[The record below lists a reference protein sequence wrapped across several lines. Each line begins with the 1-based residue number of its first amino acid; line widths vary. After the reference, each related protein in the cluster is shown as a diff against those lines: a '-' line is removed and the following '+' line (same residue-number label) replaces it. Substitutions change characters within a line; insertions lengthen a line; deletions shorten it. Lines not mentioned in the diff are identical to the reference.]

1 MGLFTAVRDPG
12 VRGKLAEACQPGS
25 SNPSSASH
33 IRKAAKPPTA
43 IGILLSC
50 AKKNG
55 VGRQEE
61 LAQRKPLKGFP
72 LDSFPNRG
80 ARPLWHPELPGTD
93 SVTNRAC
100 SRTFEYWVVGSTTNL
115 QDPTRRKANF
125 LWKFLCAE
133 AAFSAMRSPVP
144 HCSPPRKDFCRAKM
158 PCGGQV
164 FQICCSAVKSSDF
177 LHASRYLHARKRV
190 LPKYVE
196 DARLGGHCKSGT
208 PGISK
213 GPQPFCFRKSP
224 EKTLLKGFLWATSSR
239 RLDTA
244 LLCAAKKRGVEI
256 KQAGRLL
263 PV

>member
-1 MGLFTAVRDPG
+1 MPAG
-12 VRGKLAEACQPGS
+12 
-25 SNPSSASH
+25 PSSD
-33 IRKAAKPPTA
+33 PV
-43 IGILLSC
+43 LLSC

-61 LAQRKPLKGFP
+61 VAQRKPLKGFLWTP
-72 LDSFPNRG
+72 SETEG
-80 ARPLWHPELPGTD
+80 QRPLWHPELPGTD

-100 SRTFEYWVVGSTTNL
+100 SRTFEYSLVEGYDKLGRPNSA
-115 QDPTRRKANF
+115 QS
-125 LWKFLCAE
+125 KFSLKISLRG

-144 HCSPPRKDFCRAKM
+144 HCSPPARHFCRAKM

-164 FQICCSAVKSSDF
+164 FQICCSAGRSSDI
-177 LHASRYLHARKRV
+177 LQTSKAVHTRKRV

-196 DARLGGHCKSGT
+196 DARLDGHCKSGT

>member
-1 MGLFTAVRDPG
+1 MGLFTVVRDPG
-12 VRGKLAEACQPGS
+12 VRRKLAEACQSGS

-61 LAQRKPLKGFP
+61 VAQRKPFQGFP

-80 ARPLWHPELPGTD
+80 
-93 SVTNRAC
+93 
-100 SRTFEYWVVGSTTNL
+100 
-115 QDPTRRKANF
+115 
-125 LWKFLCAE
+125 

-164 FQICCSAVKSSDF
+164 FQIWCSAVKLSDF
-177 LHASRYLHARKRV
+177 LYASRYLHARKRV

>member
-100 SRTFEYWVVGSTTNL
+100 SRAFEYWVVGSTTNL

-125 LWKFLCAE
+125 LWKFLCAGTSH
-133 AAFSAMRSPVP
+133 SAMR
-144 HCSPPRKDFCRAKM
+144 PPAPIAAHPQGFLQSKN
-158 PCGGQV
+158 PCGGRDC
-164 FQICCSAVKSSDF
+164 QICCSAGRSSDF
-177 LHASRYLHARKRV
+177 LHASGYLHVRKRV
-190 LPKYVE
+190 LPK
-196 DARLGGHCKSGT
+196 
-208 PGISK
+208 I
-213 GPQPFCFRKSP
+213 
-224 EKTLLKGFLWATSSR
+224 R
-239 RLDTA
+239 RRRST
-244 LLCAAKKRGVEI
+244 G
-256 KQAGRLL
+256 
-263 PV
+263 

>member
-1 MGLFTAVRDPG
+1 
-12 VRGKLAEACQPGS
+12 
-25 SNPSSASH
+25 
-33 IRKAAKPPTA
+33 
-43 IGILLSC
+43 
-50 AKKNG
+50 
-55 VGRQEE
+55 
-61 LAQRKPLKGFP
+61 
-72 LDSFPNRG
+72 
-80 ARPLWHPELPGTD
+80 
-93 SVTNRAC
+93 
-100 SRTFEYWVVGSTTNL
+100 
-115 QDPTRRKANF
+115 
-125 LWKFLCAE
+125 
-133 AAFSAMRSPVP
+133 MRSPVP

-224 EKTLLKGFLWATSSR
+224 KKTLLKGFLWATSSR

-244 LLCAAKKRGVEI
+244 LLCAAKKRGVEWNQLAGSCQFKLAPAPRKVVKSPLRWAQPNHLTFPFWGIRI
-256 KQAGRLL
+256 KQKRSFYYECIVQRQL
-263 PV
+263 